1 VTESGCQPSTP
12 PCQYSPTI
20 LCANERACYFCFF
33 AVEEVNDLQQ
43 PTVTIS
49 WCYLWYE
56 TESFEIAENSAN
68 FNARFVPSFQT
79 LPATGLQLPATV
91 SSIWDNSI
99 KPTYT
104 YDENKVQVL
113 GSYRYW
119 LFIEINNCGKRV
131 RKWLYFSI
139 MNEPLRND
147 MNAWF
152 QKCML
157 SK

>member
-1 VTESGCQPSTP
+1 MTESGCQPSTP

-68 FNARFVPSFQT
+68 FNARLVPSFQT

-113 GSYRYW
+113 DSYWYW

-152 QKCML
+152 QNCML